1 MTTTV
6 QRAPRID
13 PEIEQYRSL
22 MEVPSTFEEGF
33 NWKSLFGALFLGILM
48 VPGAIYMGLL
58 AGQGIGEAA
67 QWVTVILFVEVA
79 RRAQQALKKAEI
91 YILFYMAGMVIG
103 ASPFSGFLWHQYYK
117 HSQAAQASGIAQQL
131 PPWYAP
137 HESSTSYTQR
147 TFLHADWLP
156 AIGLVAFQTICGNLA
171 SMILGYGLFR
181 LASDVE
187 KLPFPMAPMGAQGI
201 LTLSEDTGERSQEE
215 GAGMTRWRVFS
226 IGGAIG
232 LLFGILYLLVP
243 QLTGAL
249 TNTPIQ
255 LWTIPFSDQTAK
267 TQELLPAVATGL
279 SFDLGNVIIGMVIPF
294 FSVLGS
300 FLGVVCTFIANPIL
314 YKHGVLQWWQP
325 GDNTIITLFKNH
337 IDFYFSF
344 GIGVSLAV
352 AAVGIFQV
360 IRSVMEKSRQ
370 NTATGDKPKFT
381 EVSVPEGRGD
391 IKVWVIVATYFLIT
405 TSYIVVSM
413 LLIQDPNAPMGG
425 LFSTRLGVF
434 LVLVFF
440 GFLYTPLISYVTA
453 RLNGMVG
460 AVVEIPMIK
469 EASFI
474 FSGYRGVAIWF
485 LPIPNANYGQMT
497 TFYRT
502 AELTGTK
509 FTSIWKTQVV
519 LYPIIFLC
527 SFIFMNLIWHMGEI
541 PSAVYP
547 FANKMW
553 PLNAMNVGV
562 YYSSTMGEYSTFQQ
576 AFKPILLGIGFVL
589 GIGIFGTLNALSLP
603 IFLFY
608 GFVSGLHGMI
618 HVVLPQFIGAC
629 IGRFYFQKRL
639 GQQWLTFVPV
649 LAAGYFVGSGLV
661 AVLGIGLI
669 FINKAIVQLPF

>member
-6 QRAPRID
+6 ERAPRID

-58 AGQGIGEAA
+58 AGSGIGDAA

-91 YILFYMAGMVIG
+91 YILFFMAGTIIG
-103 ASPFSGFLWHQYYK
+103 ASPFSGFLWNQFYK
-117 HSQAAQASGIAQQL
+117 HSAAAQAAGIAQQL
-131 PPWYAP
+131 PTWYAP
-137 HESSTSYTQR
+137 ADGSTSYTKH
-147 TFLHADWLP
+147 TFMHPDWLP
-156 AIGLVAFQTICGNLA
+156 AIGLVTFQTIFGNLA

-201 LTLSEDTGERSQEE
+201 LALSEDVGERTQEE
-215 GAGMTRWRVFS
+215 NAGMTRWRVFS

-232 LLFGILYLLVP
+232 LLFGTLYLLVP
-243 QLTGAL
+243 QITGAL
-249 TNTPIQ
+249 TNSPIQ
-255 LWTIPFSDQTAK
+255 LWQIPFSDQTAK

-279 SFDLGNVIIGMVIPF
+279 SFDLGNVLIGMVVPF
-294 FSVLGS
+294 YSVLGS
-300 FLGVVCTFIANPIL
+300 FLGVLCTFVANPIM
-314 YKHGVLQWWQP
+314 YRHGILHWWQP
-325 GDNTIITLFKNH
+325 GDTTITTIFKNNM
-337 IDFYFSF
+337 DFYFSF
-344 GIGVSLAV
+344 IIGISLAV

-360 IRSVMEKSRQ
+360 IRSVMEKTRQ
-370 NTATGDKPKFT
+370 AQASGPTGRKATD
-381 EVSVPEGRGD
+381 VPEGRGD
-391 IKVWVIVATYFLIT
+391 IKLWVILTTYFIIT
-405 TSYIVVSM
+405 ISYIALSM
-413 LLIQDPNAPMGG
+413 YLIGWKKEN
-425 LFSTRLGVF
+425 LGVF
-434 LVLVFF
+434 IVLIFF

-460 AVVEIPMIK
+460 AVVEVPMVR

-474 FSGYRGVAIWF
+474 FSGYHGVAIWF

-509 FTSIWKTQVV
+509 FTSIWKAQVI

-527 SFIFMNLIWHMGEI
+527 SFIFMNLIWHMGEV

-547 FANKMW
+547 YANKIW
-553 PLNAMNVGV
+553 PLTAMNNSIV
-562 YYSSTMGEYSTFQQ
+562 YTATMGEYSMFQQ
-576 AFKPILLGIGFVL
+576 AFKPVILGIGFVL
-589 GIGIFGTLNALSLP
+589 GVGIFGSLSALSLP

-608 GFVSGLHGMI
+608 GFVSGLQGMI
-618 HVVLPQFIGAC
+618 HLVLPQFVGAC

-639 GQQWLTFVPV
+639 GQQWLAFAPV
-649 LAAGYFVGSGLV
+649 LAAGYFVGSGLI